1 MSTTNRDTGD
11 LPRTLGADAL
21 PILPPE
27 NRWST
32 ERAAGLSALEL
43 LAYRSNL
50 LGSDRSVANWGG
62 GNTSSKANEIDF
74 RDRPTRVLWVKG
86 SGSDLGTILPNQFT
100 ALRMD
105 DVLPLLER
113 DCMSD
118 EDLVAYYE
126 HAGLRPGQPRAS
138 IETPLHSMLPFDHV
152 DHTHPDAII
161 ALCAAPEGRALAS
174 RLWGEHALWVEYERP
189 GFALGKKIALAARE
203 RPDATCVLMAKHGL
217 VTWGNSG
224 EECYRRTIET
234 IGRAAEVLAGAA
246 DRRRVFASSGSPP
259 SARREFFTVTDATH
273 VEHSALTAAL
283 PALRGAV
290 STRRPAILRLDTS
303 DRARAF
309 ASRPDVAQLAS
320 AGPACPDHLVHTKPW
335 PLVLAPSVAAGG
347 ASALADAFRAGV
359 AQFEERYQA
368 YFARNATDG
377 VTMRDPAPR
386 AVLVPGLGMITTG
399 ADAAQAG
406 IAAALYERAIAVL
419 STTAA
424 LGGFDPL
431 TESETFGVEYW
442 PMELYKLSLLP
453 PPLELAGRVAFV
465 TGGASGIGRAVAL
478 RLAQAGAHVIVAD
491 RNAAGAHDV
500 ADGLVKTYGE
510 RRALAVGMDVTDEG
524 AVQRAFEE
532 TVLAYGGID
541 VVVSNAGIST
551 SHPIEETSLDEWN
564 LNQSVLGTGYFLV
577 AREAFRVLRAQQRGG
592 SIVFVASK
600 NGLVGGRNAAAYS
613 SAKALEIHLARC
625 LAEEGGGADI
635 RINTVNPDAVLQGSG
650 IWSSAWREERARTY
664 GIQPDQLEDHYR
676 ARTTL
681 KVNVYSEDVAEAVL
695 FFASP
700 RSAKSTGNILNVDGG
715 VVAAYTR

>member
-1 MSTTNRDTGD
+1 MS
-11 LPRTLGADAL
+11 L
-21 PILPPE
+21 IVPPH

-62 GNTSSKANEIDF
+62 GNTSSKADEIDF
-74 RDRPTRVLWVKG
+74 RERPTRVLWVKG
-86 SGSDLGTILPNQFT
+86 SGSDLGTIGPNQFT

-113 DCMSD
+113 DSMSD

-126 HAGLRPGQPRAS
+126 HAALKPGQPRAS

-161 ALCAAPEGRALAS
+161 ALSAAPDGRALAA
-174 RLWGEHALWVEYERP
+174 RLWSDRAIWVEYERP
-189 GFALGKKIALAARE
+189 GFALGKRIAIAVRE
-203 RPDATCVLMAKHGL
+203 RPDALCVLMAKHGL
-217 VTWGNSG
+217 VAWGETP
-224 EECYRRTIET
+224 EECYGRTIDA
-234 IGRAAEVLAGAA
+234 IARAAEALAERI
-246 DRRRVFASSGSPP
+246 D
-259 SARREFFTVTDATH
+259 ARRIFATGAG
-273 VEHSALTAAL
+273 VPPLGRSVLTGAL

-290 STRRPAILRLDTS
+290 SKRRPTILRLDTS

-309 ASRPDVAQLAS
+309 ASRADVAQLAS

-335 PLVLAPSVAAGG
+335 PLVLGPSAAAGG
-347 ASALADAFRAGV
+347 AVALAEAFRNGV
-359 AQFEERYQA
+359 AEFEQRYEA
-368 YFARNATDG
+368 YFARNAGDG
-377 VTMRDPAPR
+377 VTLRDPAPR
-386 AVLVPGLGMITTG
+386 VVLVPGLGIVTTG
-399 ADAAQAG
+399 ADATQAG

-419 STTAA
+419 STTAG

-442 PMELYKLSLLP
+442 PMELYKLGLLP
-453 PPLELAGRVAFV
+453 PPRELAGQVALV

-478 RLAQAGAHVIVAD
+478 RLAEAGAHVIVAD
-491 RNAAGAHDV
+491 RNAAGAQDV
-500 ADGLVKTYGE
+500 ASSLVTTYGE
-510 RRALAVGMDVTDEG
+510 GRALAVGMDVTDES

-577 AREAFRVLRAQQRGG
+577 AREAFRALRAQQRGG

-625 LAEEGGGADI
+625 LAEEGGGAGI

-664 GIQPDQLEDHYR
+664 GIDPDQLEDHYK

-700 RSAKSTGNILNVDGG
+700 RSAKSTGNIVNVDGG
-715 VVAAYTR
+715 VVAAYAR